1 MNKCFWILIAPFE
14 IVRAN
19 EEVYNKLK
27 NFRKY
32 KSTNKFQRRN
42 AIAKN
47 HKIEVKEILDKINL
61 KKCRDRI
68 ADSESSN
75 ARESKLQIERCRVI
89 AINCWG
95 NSLPLV

>member
-1 MNKCFWILIAPFE
+1 MFLDPDCTIE
-14 IVRAN
+14 IVHAN

-27 NFRKY
+27 NFRKN
-32 KSTNKFQRRN
+32 KSTNKLRSRN

-89 AINCWG
+89 AIHCWG